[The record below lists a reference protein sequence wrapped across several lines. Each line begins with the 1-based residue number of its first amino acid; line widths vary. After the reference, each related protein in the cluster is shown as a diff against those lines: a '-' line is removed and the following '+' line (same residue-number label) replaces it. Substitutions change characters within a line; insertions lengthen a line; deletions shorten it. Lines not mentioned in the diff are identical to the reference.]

1 MLTVVGKITAKG
13 TAIGKVRSQLV
24 SLVEPSRKESGC
36 IHYSLY
42 QDKENP
48 AVLVVYEKWESEKA
62 LADHMNTM
70 HFKECFSTIEGSFDV
85 EVHLLSEL
93 S

>member
-13 TAIGKVRSQLV
+13 EAIGKVRSQLM
-24 SLVEPSRKESGC
+24 SLVGPSRKESGC
-36 IHYSLY
+36 VHYSLY
-42 QDKENP
+42 QDNDNP
-48 AVLVVYEKWESEKA
+48 AVLVVYEKWESKKA
-62 LADHMNTM
+62 LDVHMSTV
-70 HFKECFSTIEGSFDV
+70 HFKECFSAIEGSYHV